1 MFRLSAAPG
10 EAFFLQKRIFL
21 QNLCENSA
29 QMYENCPVFL
39 WIWVFF
45 HATITIENQLNTVLI
60 LWLCRGTKN
69 ELGFQVRL
77 ERIQE
82 KLNERRLT

>member
-1 MFRLSAAPG
+1 
-10 EAFFLQKRIFL
+10 
-21 QNLCENSA
+21 
-29 QMYENCPVFL
+29 
-39 WIWVFF
+39 
-45 HATITIENQLNTVLI
+45 LI
-60 LWLCRGTKN
+60 LWLCRGQKN